1 MSTAATATESSPF
14 RPVISHE
21 TLRFDYP
28 DADLILR
35 SPDSYEFR
43 VLKTYIVHSSPM
55 LEEKVLI
62 FPNPQPEPTPT
73 TPAVEDSST
82 NGLCIVELPIEGAIL
97 FSLLTYIFPVPPVLP
112 SAVEHVMELLSVA
125 QMYKMGVVLTHIRNH
140 IAQRDPPLIRKETA
154 FFIYSFSMTHN
165 LRPEALQAA
174 ECTLS
179 FASLAIDDLFKE
191 NVLDTMPIAFLPG
204 FWKYHQRVQSNLSLG
219 LKEFE
224 TSNAL
229 TVLGE
234 SSCESFTGIP
244 LWVKEY
250 ISTIEIGR
258 VTAFLDITDFHMA
271 LAEHTQTGQADN
283 QGSFSGCASCS
294 NIPRES
300 IREIWRALTAAVRGS
315 ISKVRIT
322 YVAAS
327 LKEIECP
334 PQAESGFV
342 FPIEETRPEV
352 PTREAASPPKYSNML
367 NADVILQSSDLVNF
381 RVHKSVLAMS
391 SPLFSDMFTLPQPPN
406 GTTPD
411 ELPVVHVSEDSVVLN
426 SLISMLYPVPPEMPS
441 SSDDSLA
448 LLAAAA
454 KYDMDTIR
462 SSIRA
467 EVSRKRLFSSTSAEL
482 FRVYAVAHRKKLI
495 PEMAMAARLT
505 LFHPLT
511 LTSLGDALP
520 SFEGSALRDLAD
532 FRLRVIRKFSAL
544 LLDCMGSSNT
554 WATCKIHMP
563 LMPVTYSYSE
573 DSDETLDVPNW
584 FVDLQSQLEEMDK
597 FSQAIPTSQNLCEMY
612 LEALQSHIMERDCKF
627 CMKAHVMQGEI
638 FCTKLKDVSTKA
650 RNVPHPLQEE

>member
-112 SAVEHVMELLSVA
+112 SAVEHVMELLTVA
-125 QMYKMGVVLTHIRNH
+125 QMYKMDVVLTHIRNH

-283 QGSFSGCASCS
+283 QGSFRGCASCS

-315 ISKVRIT
+315 ISYFLLRKHGLKFQLVKRLLHPSIRICLMRT
-322 YVAAS
+322 
-327 LKEIECP
+327 
-334 PQAESGFV
+334 
-342 FPIEETRPEV
+342 
-352 PTREAASPPKYSNML
+352 
-367 NADVILQSSDLVNF
+367 
-381 RVHKSVLAMS
+381 
-391 SPLFSDMFTLPQPPN
+391 
-406 GTTPD
+406 
-411 ELPVVHVSEDSVVLN
+411 
-426 SLISMLYPVPPEMPS
+426 S
-441 SSDDSLA
+441 SSNHQTLSISVSINRCWLCHRPFSVTCSPSPN
-448 LLAAAA
+448 LQTVQRPMNFPWFM
-454 KYDMDTIR
+454 YPRIR
-462 SSIRA
+462 
-467 EVSRKRLFSSTSAEL
+467 
-482 FRVYAVAHRKKLI
+482 
-495 PEMAMAARLT
+495 
-505 LFHPLT
+505 
-511 LTSLGDALP
+511 
-520 SFEGSALRDLAD
+520 
-532 FRLRVIRKFSAL
+532 
-544 LLDCMGSSNT
+544 
-554 WATCKIHMP
+554 
-563 LMPVTYSYSE
+563 
-573 DSDETLDVPNW
+573 W
-584 FVDLQSQLEEMDK
+584 F
-597 FSQAIPTSQNLCEMY
+597 
-612 LEALQSHIMERDCKF
+612 
-627 CMKAHVMQGEI
+627 
-638 FCTKLKDVSTKA
+638 
-650 RNVPHPLQEE
+650 